1 MKSNN
6 FIRYTAIV
14 VLFTI
19 IGISAAFAN
28 PPATPRQ
35 FNDITATQLVANI
48 GIGWNLGNGLDVI
61 PETPEA
67 TANFRNNFSISQMES
82 YWGHPPATRANIT
95 AVKNAGFNAIRI
107 PVSWSNAVD
116 SNFNIRADW
125 MARVTEVVNWAV
137 ENDMYI
143 ILNTHHDE
151 EIFKFTNREVE
162 ASLRAF
168 RRVWEQIAHNFRNY
182 NEKLVFEAL
191 NEPRTKGVS
200 HEWSGGNAA
209 ERTNLNR
216 HYQVFVDVVR
226 ASGGNND
233 KRILMVNTYGAG
245 GIAAA
250 VNGLDLP
257 NDTVPNKL
265 IVSVHAYD
273 PHPFCAPAYAGGT
286 ATTWSVNNSRDTR
299 AILDIL
305 RPVYDKFI
313 RNGIPVILGEIASWD
328 KNNTADRAA
337 HAEYYVNYAK
347 SLGMACFWWD
357 AAGMSILNRY
367 SSTFD
372 FPEIVNA
379 LMRGA
384 GVNARV
390 LPPMPAVEGT
400 AAVFPLGG
408 WGAGGDNN
416 SRFTQLNQRFQG
428 TLARDGWLLINAN
441 PDAATLN
448 LMRTMRSFSFMVLG
462 DGKRYEVMLP
472 TTDTNVA
479 HNHYRFS
486 FTAPAGVATRITV
499 NVPADLR
506 QANWGGVGVV
516 PFNQRNV
523 QHFLFAPSAPGTFD
537 LAVWD
542 VRIIQ

>member
-48 GIGWNLGNGLDVI
+48 GVGWGLANGLDVI
-61 PETPEA
+61 PETPQQVLD
-67 TANFRNNFSISQMES
+67 FRNNFTISQIES
-82 YWGHPPATRANIT
+82 YWGHPPVTRANIT

-143 ILNTHHDE
+143 ILNSHHDE
-151 EIFKFTNREVE
+151 GIFKFTNSEVE
-162 ASLRAF
+162 ASLRTF

-191 NEPRTKGVS
+191 NEPRTIGVS
-200 HEWSGGNAA
+200 HEWTGGNAA

-233 KRILMVNTYGAG
+233 KRILMINTYGAG
-245 GIAAA
+245 GMAAA
-250 VNGLDLP
+250 VNGLVLP

-265 IVSVHAYD
+265 VVSIHAYE
-273 PHPFCAPAYAGGT
+273 PVGFAYPPPYH
-286 ATTWSVNNSRDTR
+286 TTSNWRSNNSRDTR
-299 AILDIL
+299 PIHDAFTHVNN
-305 RPVYDKFI
+305 RFV
-313 RNGIPVILGEIASWD
+313 RNGIPVIMGEFGSIN

-347 SLGMACFWWD
+347 NLGIPCFWLD
-357 AAGMSILNRY
+357 GADNSILNSY

-408 WGAGGDNN
+408 WGAGSDNN

-472 TTDTNVA
+472 TPDTGVA
-479 HNHYRFS
+479 HNHYRFT
-486 FTAPAGVATRITV
+486 FTAPAGVPTRITV
-499 NVPADLR
+499 NVANLTQAD
-506 QANWGGVGVV
+506 WGGVGVV

-523 QHFLFAPSAPGTFD
+523 QNFQFAPSAPGTFD

-542 VRIIQ
+542 VRIVQ

>member
-1 MKSNN
+1 M
-6 FIRYTAIV
+6 AIV
-14 VLFTI
+14 VIFTVI
-19 IGISAAFAN
+19 SLSAAFAN

-48 GIGWNLGNGLDVI
+48 TVGWNLGNGLDVI
-61 PETPEA
+61 PETPQQVLD
-67 TANFRNNFSISQMES
+67 FRNNFTISQMES
-82 YWGHPPATRANIT
+82 FWGHPPATRANIA

-116 SNFNIRADW
+116 SNYNIRADW

-168 RRVWEQIAHNFRNY
+168 AKIWEQIAHNFRNY

-200 HEWSGGNAA
+200 HEWTGGNAA

-233 KRILMVNTYGAG
+233 KRILMINSYGAH

-250 VNGLDLP
+250 VNGLVLP

-265 IVSVHAYD
+265 VVSIHAYE
-273 PHPFCAPAYAGGT
+273 PVGFTYSQSWH
-286 ATTWSVNNSRDTR
+286 TTSNWRSNNSRDTR
-299 AILDIL
+299 AIHDIIT
-305 RPVYDKFI
+305 PVYNRFV
-313 RNGIPVILGEIASWD
+313 RNGIPVIIGEFASWN

-337 HAEYYVNYAK
+337 HAEYFVNHTK
-347 SLGMACFWWD
+347 SMGIACFWWD
-357 AAGMSILNRY
+357 ASDMSILNRY
-367 SSTFD
+367 TSTFD

-384 GVNARV
+384 GVNAPV
-390 LPPMPAVEGT
+390 LPPKPAVEGT
-400 AAVFPLGG
+400 AAVFPSQVGG
-408 WGAGGDNN
+408 WGVASDNN
-416 SRFTQLNQRFQG
+416 SRITQLGYQRFQG
-428 TLARDGWLLINAN
+428 TRDGYAILVAS
-441 PDAATLN
+441 PDAATLGQ
-448 LMRTMRSFSFMVLG
+448 MRTMRSFSFMVLG
-462 DGKRYEVMLP
+462 DGKRYEVMIP

-486 FTAPAGVATRITV
+486 FTAPAGVPTRITV
-499 NVPADLR
+499 NVPTNLSQLD
-506 QANWGGVGVV
+506 WGGHGVV

-523 QHFLFAPSAPGTFD
+523 QNFQFAPSAPGTFD

-542 VRIIQ
+542 VRIVQ